1 LSKTQSALALAK
13 WISQILDRKGAHDI
27 VVLDLRKLSSVTDF
41 LVIGT
46 GTSSR
51 HLKTL
56 IEAPCVELKKVDH
69 PPLSIEGE
77 NTGWVLAD
85 LGDVVLHVF
94 DQETRE
100 YYDLEGLWKEAPQVE
115 IAEKKNPL
123 EVLSL

>member
-1 LSKTQSALALAK
+1 MSETQSALALAK
-13 WISQILDRKGAHDI
+13 WISQILDRKGGHDI
-27 VVLDLRKLSSVTDF
+27 VVLDLRTLSSVSDF
-41 LVIGT
+41 LVICT

-56 IEAPCVELKKVDH
+56 IEAPCMELKKVGH
-69 PPLSIEGE
+69 PAHNIEGE

-94 DQETRE
+94 DQETRD
-100 YYDLEGLWKEAPQVE
+100 YYDLDGLWKNAPRVE